1 MLTMIIAVVLG
12 VMTVYSTQEN
22 WGTAWAVTLGIV
34 VFMLAQLAIGLF
46 IRSRINKIT
55 ADIQDIMMKTQNKIN
70 RQINVMQYR
79 QLGNPKSMQ
88 QQLAKEQNNA
98 LRKCL
103 EITERANKYFI
114 WNVLLK
120 KQIISMRMMLYF
132 QMKEFKKVDELMP
145 KALIFDARSVAVK
158 GVRMFKN
165 NDPKLIPYLEKKAE
179 KFKND
184 DAVLIY
190 SLLAWILVKHN
201 QINEAVTLLAKAKN
215 RVDNQVINENY
226 ERLANGKEKHF
237 SNANLGDI
245 WYSLYLEEPKVKQQ
259 RVQQRGF

>member
-1 MLTMIIAVVLG
+1 MLTMIIAVSLG
-12 VMTVYSTQEN
+12 IMTFYSTQEE
-22 WGTAWAVTLGIV
+22 WGNTWAIISGIV
-34 VFMLAQLAIGLF
+34 VVMLAQLAIGLF

-55 ADIQDIMMKTQNKIN
+55 GDIQDIMVQTQNKIN
-70 RQINVMQYR
+70 RQINIMQYR
-79 QLGNPKSMQ
+79 QLGNPKSA
-88 QQLAKEQNNA
+88 QQLLTKEQNNA

-158 GVRMFKN
+158 GVRMYKN
-165 NDPKLIPYLEKKAE
+165 KDEKVVDYLTKKAA

-190 SLLAWILVKHN
+190 SLLAWILVKQN
-201 QINEAVTLLAKAKN
+201 KVADAAKLLAEAKN
-215 RVDNQVINENY
+215 KVDNQVINDNY

-237 SNANLGDI
+237 SNAQLGDI
-245 WYSLYLEEPKVKQQ
+245 WYSLYLEEPKIKQQ
-259 RVQQRGF
+259 KMQQRGF